1 MYTKLK
7 QIYRSSTQF
16 NRDAGSMPKVNGF
29 IAGASFLSSHKGMR
43 ITKEDGRGEAEKCS
57 FAQLSFIPLCHV

>member
-1 MYTKLK
+1 MLALCP
-7 QIYRSSTQF
+7 R
-16 NRDAGSMPKVNGF
+16 AKVNGF
-29 IAGASFLSSHKGMR
+29 IVGASFLSSHKGMR